1 MATHP
6 KNNTT
11 QAVKQRIL
19 LMALLPGIV
28 ISLIMGSLYLWTR
41 FSELEHQ
48 LLEKAQSNSAR
59 LSTFIDFALT
69 DGDLQQV
76 QELSSLAL
84 EDRDVRAI
92 SLLDE
97 HGRKIIHAGPRLSV
111 AEELQKFPT
120 VQTLVSG
127 DESLLITSP
136 LYRLESNN
144 SRIIGWLRVEYSYAP
159 TSLKKYR
166 SLVFSALLVLL
177 GLGAGTLFCLKLGHS
192 ILHPLEQMMNR
203 LAAISSG
210 KIHQRLETN
219 PTSLLYELESTINTM
234 LNSVEQAS
242 DAMRK
247 SVEQTTEELQ
257 ETLETIE
264 IQNVEL
270 DLARKEALEASRSK
284 SEFLANMSHEI
295 RTPLNGIIGYTS
307 LMLEGEL
314 KPQQREYLITI
325 EKSAQGL
332 MSMLNDILDFS
343 RLEAGKLEL
352 DNSRLNLHSVIDDV
366 LSIMAPAACHKSLE
380 LVSFIYN
387 DTPADIMG
395 DRQRLSQ
402 ILINLVSNAI
412 KFTNHGSVAVRVML
426 EQKDDNGFMTLK
438 FTVTDTGTGMTPGQ
452 HSKLFKAF
460 SQADSSR
467 SRKAGG
473 TGLGLAISKSLV
485 EQMHGE
491 IGLDSDLGRGSRFW
505 FTIRSHAADTKTAK
519 PTPTASKRS
528 VLLYEPLEL
537 SRLAITHQLERLN
550 CHVDPLGHRQ
560 DVARHLKSNRFDLII
575 LSQEGRSL
583 TSVLTE
589 AAELSQNTP
598 VMVLTTT
605 SSTDEHPDVL
615 PDKVSTLSKPVGQQR
630 LSDALA
636 DIDSGKGF
644 KRNLNRQNSPQTK
657 QSILVVDDNP
667 VNVKLLKTMLTNMGQ
682 SVKTA
687 SSGFEAIEL
696 CQSTLFDLV
705 LMDVQMPGMDG
716 IETTRQIRAM
726 EHTGSSLP
734 IIAVTAHALPD
745 EKKLILQSGL
755 NDYMTKP
762 VNARL
767 LANMVS
773 HWTSQ
778 PVQNKPIPGESQPAG
793 NQTTGSVSRNDPV
806 DRERS
811 IQLAGGNAALADE
824 MLDMLVKGL
833 DNDLET
839 LQRHAR
845 HNYHKGLLERVHRL
859 HGSCRYCGVPELEKS
874 CYQLESLLKQD
885 RQIDTSNI
893 QAQLKHLFSAIQH
906 LQHWYLKHSDSKN
919 KSMESCLPLQ
929 AVDG

>member
-1 MATHP
+1 MAPYP

-19 LMALLPGIV
+19 LMALLPGII
-28 ISLIMGSLYLWTR
+28 ISLVMGSLYLWTR
-41 FSELEHQ
+41 FSELEHL

-59 LSTFIDFALT
+59 LATSIDFALT
-69 DGDLQQV
+69 DGDMDQV
-76 QELSSLAL
+76 QELSLLAL

-92 SLLDE
+92 SLQDK
-97 HGRKIIHAGPRLSV
+97 HGNKIIHAGPRLSTN
-111 AEELQKFPT
+111 EDLKKFPT
-120 VQTLVSG
+120 LQTLVSG
-127 DESLLITSP
+127 DESLLVTSP
-136 LYRLESNN
+136 LYSDLN
-144 SRIIGWLRVEYSYAP
+144 IMAWLRVEYSYAP
-159 TSLKKYR
+159 TNLEKYR

-177 GLGAGTLFCLKLGHS
+177 GLGAGALFCLKLGHS

-203 LAAISSG
+203 MAIISSG
-210 KIHQRLETN
+210 KIHQRLNTS
-219 PTSLLYELESTINTM
+219 PTSLLHELESSINTM
-234 LNSVEQAS
+234 LDSIEQAS
-242 DAMRK
+242 DVMRK
-247 SVEQTTEELQ
+247 NVDQTTEELQ

-270 DLARKEALEASRSK
+270 DLARKEALKASRSK

-307 LMLEGEL
+307 LMLEGKL
-314 KPQQREYLITI
+314 KPQQREYLTTI

-352 DNSRLNLHSVIDDV
+352 DSSRLNLHSVIDDV
-366 LSIMAPAACHKSLE
+366 LSIMAPAASHKSLE

-387 DTPADIMG
+387 DTPDDIIG

-412 KFTNHGSVAVRVML
+412 KFTNNGSVAVRVML
-426 EQKDDNGFMTLK
+426 EHKDSNGLITLK
-438 FTVTDTGTGMTPGQ
+438 FTVTDTGTGMTPEQ
-452 HSKLFKAF
+452 HSRLFKAF

-473 TGLGLAISKSLV
+473 AGLGLAISKSLV
-485 EQMHGE
+485 EQMQGE
-491 IGLDSDLGRGSRFW
+491 IGLDSDLGRGSSFW
-505 FTIRSHAADTKTAK
+505 FTIRSHVADNKTVKKAPSATKRT
-519 PTPTASKRS
+519 
-528 VLLYEPLEL
+528 VLLYEPQEL

-550 CHVDPLGHRQ
+550 CVVAPLRHRQ
-560 DVARHLKSNRFDLII
+560 DITSHLKSNQFDLII
-575 LSQEGRSL
+575 ISQEDRSL
-583 TSVLTE
+583 TTVLTE
-589 AAELSQNTP
+589 TAELSESAP

-615 PDKVSTLSKPVGQQR
+615 PDKVSTLSKPVGKQR
-630 LSDALA
+630 LLDALT
-636 DIDSGKGF
+636 DIDAGRRF
-644 KRNLNRQNSPQTK
+644 KRSLNSQNPPQTK

-667 VNVKLLKTMLTNMGQ
+667 VNVKLLKTMLSNMGQ

-687 SSGFEAIEL
+687 SSGFEAIKL
-696 CQSTLFDLV
+696 CQSTLFDLI

-726 EHTGSSLP
+726 EHAGSSLP

-762 VNARL
+762 VNVRQ

-778 PVQNKPIPGESQPAG
+778 PVQNNPIPRKNRLTDNQAES
-793 NQTTGSVSRNDPV
+793 SNDPV

-845 HNYHKGLLERVHRL
+845 HYHKGLLDRVHRL
-859 HGSCRYCGVPELEKS
+859 HGSCRYCGVPELEES

-885 RQIDTSNI
+885 EPVDDPDI
-893 QAQLKHLFSAIQH
+893 QKHLKRLFSAIDN
-906 LQHWYLKHSDSKN
+906 LRSWYLENKKIEPAKN
-919 KSMESCLPLQ
+919 EL
-929 AVDG
+929 A

>member
-1 MATHP
+1 MTP
-6 KNNTT
+6 YSKNNTT

-19 LMALLPGIV
+19 LMALLPGII
-28 ISLIMGSLYLWTR
+28 ISLVMGSLYLWTR
-41 FSELEHQ
+41 FSELEHL

-59 LSTFIDFALT
+59 LATFIDIALT
-69 DGDLQQV
+69 DGDMDQV

-84 EDRDVRAI
+84 EDSDVRAV
-92 SLLDE
+92 SLQDE
-97 HGRKIIHAGPRLSV
+97 YGNKIVHAGPRLS
-111 AEELQKFPT
+111 ATEDLKKFPT
-120 VQTLVSG
+120 LQTLVSG
-127 DESLLITSP
+127 DESLLVTSP
-136 LYRLESNN
+136 LYSNLN
-144 SRIIGWLRVEYSYAP
+144 IIGWLRVEYSYA
-159 TSLKKYR
+159 TTNLEKYR
-166 SLVFSALLVLL
+166 SLAFSALLVLL
-177 GLGAGTLFCLKLGHS
+177 GLGAGAIFCLKLGRS
-192 ILHPLEQMMNR
+192 ILYPLEQMMNH
-203 LAAISSG
+203 LAIISSG
-210 KIHQRLETN
+210 KIHQRLNTT
-219 PTSLLYELESTINTM
+219 PTSLLHDLESSINT
-234 LNSVEQAS
+234 LLDSIEEAS

-247 SVEQTTEELQ
+247 SVDQTTEELQ

-270 DLARKEALEASRSK
+270 DLARKEALKASRSK

-314 KPQQREYLITI
+314 KPQQREYLTTI

-332 MSMLNDILDFS
+332 MSLLNDILDFS

-387 DTPADIMG
+387 DTPDDIMG

-412 KFTNHGSVAVRVML
+412 KFTNNGSVAVRVML
-426 EQKDDNGFMTLK
+426 EHKDDNGLITLK
-438 FTVTDTGTGMTPGQ
+438 FTVTDTGTGMTPEQ
-452 HSKLFKAF
+452 HSRLFQAF

-473 TGLGLAISKSLV
+473 AGLGLAISKSLV
-485 EQMHGE
+485 EQMQGE
-491 IGLDSDLGRGSRFW
+491 IGLDSDLGRGSSFW
-505 FTIRSHAADTKTAK
+505 FTIRSYATDNRAVKKAPTTK
-519 PTPTASKRS
+519 KRS
-528 VLLYEPLEL
+528 VLLYEPQEL

-550 CHVDPLGHRQ
+550 CVVAPLRQRQ
-560 DVARHLKSNRFDLII
+560 DVTRQLKSNQFDLII
-575 LSQEGRSL
+575 ISQEDRSL
-583 TSVLTE
+583 TTVLTE
-589 AAELSQNTP
+589 AAELSENTP
-598 VMVLTTT
+598 VVVLTTT
-605 SSTDEHPDVL
+605 STTYEHPDVL

-630 LSDALA
+630 LLVALT
-636 DIDSGKGF
+636 DIDAGRRFRRSF
-644 KRNLNRQNSPQTK
+644 NSQNPPQTK

-667 VNVKLLKTMLTNMGQ
+667 VNVKLLKTMLSNMGQ

-687 SSGFEAIEL
+687 SSGFEAIKL
-696 CQSTLFDLV
+696 CQSTLFDLI

-716 IETTRQIRAM
+716 IETTRQIRSM

-745 EKKLILQSGL
+745 EKKLILQNGL

-762 VNARL
+762 VNARQL
-767 LANMVS
+767 TSMVS
-773 HWTSQ
+773 RWTSQ
-778 PVQNKPIPGESQPAG
+778 PVQNNPILRENHFTD
-793 NQTTGSVSRNDPV
+793 NQVTSRNGPV

-811 IQLAGGNAALADE
+811 IQLAGGNTALADE

-845 HNYHKGLLERVHRL
+845 HHYHKGLLDRVHRL
-859 HGSCRYCGVPELEKS
+859 HGSCRYCGVPELEEG

-885 RQIDTSNI
+885 ESIDMSEI
-893 QAQLKHLFSAIQH
+893 QTQLKHLFSAIQR
-906 LQHWYLKHSDSKN
+906 LQHWYQENSENKN
-919 KSMESCLPLQ
+919 MESYSHLQ
-929 AVDG
+929 KVDCRPV

>member
-1 MATHP
+1 MHSTLSEPVSFQYGNINFNIRKKNNALLTGTCHRMTP
-6 KNNTT
+6 HHNNNTT

-19 LMALLPGIV
+19 LMALLPGIL

-84 EDRDVRAI
+84 EDGDVRAI

-97 HGRKIIHAGPRLSV
+97 HGREIIHAGPKLGV
-111 AEELQKFPT
+111 AENLQKFPT
-120 VQTLVSG
+120 IPTLVSG
-127 DESLLITSP
+127 DESLLVTSP
-136 LYRLESNN
+136 LYRIENN
-144 SRIIGWLRVEYSYAP
+144 YSRVAGWLRVEYSYGP

-177 GLGAGTLFCLKLGHS
+177 GLGAGILFCLRLGHS
-192 ILHPLEQMMNR
+192 ILQPLEQMMDR
-203 LAAISSG
+203 LAAING
-210 KIHQRLETN
+210 GNMHQRLDTN
-219 PTSLLYELESTINTM
+219 PAGLLHELESTINTM
-234 LNSVEQAS
+234 LDSIEKTS

-247 SVEQTTEELQ
+247 SVDQTTEELQ

-314 KPQQREYLITI
+314 KPQQREYLTTI

-352 DNSRLNLHSVIDDV
+352 DNSRLNLHAVLDDV
-366 LSIMAPAACHKSLE
+366 LSIMAPAAYHKSLE

-387 DTPADIMG
+387 DAPADIMG

-426 EQKDDNGFMTLK
+426 EHKDNNGFMTLK
-438 FTVTDTGTGMTPGQ
+438 FTVTDTGTGMTPAQ

-491 IGLDSDLGRGSRFW
+491 IGLDSDLGRGSSFW
-505 FTIRSHAADTKTAK
+505 FTIRTHAAEQTTTRKLPRPA
-519 PTPTASKRS
+519 KRS

-550 CHVDPLGHRQ
+550 CIVDPLRHKQ
-560 DVARHLKSNRFDLII
+560 DIARHLKSSQFDLII
-575 LSQEGRSL
+575 VSQEDRPLNSIL
-583 TSVLTE
+583 ADVSERL
-589 AAELSQNTP
+589 QKTP
-598 VMVLTTT
+598 VLVLTTT
-605 SSTDEHPDVL
+605 SSMDEYPDEL
-615 PDKVSTLSKPVGQQR
+615 PDNVSTLSKPVGLQR
-630 LSDALA
+630 LSDALT
-636 DIDSGKGF
+636 DIDSGK
-644 KRNLNRQNSPQTK
+644 RPQHHQETLTQPQSR

-667 VNVKLLKTMLTNMGQ
+667 VNVKLLKTMLSNMGQ

-687 SSGFEAIEL
+687 NSGFEAIEQ
-696 CQSTLFDLV
+696 CQSNTFDLV

-716 IETTRQIRAM
+716 IEATRQIRAM
-726 EHTGSSLP
+726 EHIGQSLP
-734 IIAVTAHALPD
+734 IIGPH
-745 EKKLILQSGL
+745 KL
-755 NDYMTKP
+755 
-762 VNARL
+762 
-767 LANMVS
+767 
-773 HWTSQ
+773 
-778 PVQNKPIPGESQPAG
+778 
-793 NQTTGSVSRNDPV
+793 
-806 DRERS
+806 DR
-811 IQLAGGNAALADE
+811 
-824 MLDMLVKGL
+824 
-833 DNDLET
+833 
-839 LQRHAR
+839 
-845 HNYHKGLLERVHRL
+845 
-859 HGSCRYCGVPELEKS
+859 
-874 CYQLESLLKQD
+874 
-885 RQIDTSNI
+885 
-893 QAQLKHLFSAIQH
+893 
-906 LQHWYLKHSDSKN
+906 
-919 KSMESCLPLQ
+919 
-929 AVDG
+929 

>member
-1 MATHP
+1 MTTHP

-11 QAVKQRIL
+11 LAVKQRIL
-19 LMALLPGIV
+19 LMALLPGII

-69 DGDLQQV
+69 ESDLQQV

-97 HGRKIIHAGPRLSV
+97 HGREIIHAGPKLSV
-111 AEELQKFPT
+111 AEDLQKFPT

-210 KIHQRLETN
+210 NIHQRLDTT

-234 LNSVEQAS
+234 LDSVEQAS

-314 KPQQREYLITI
+314 KPQQREYLTTI

-426 EQKDDNGFMTLK
+426 EHKDDNGVMTLK

-491 IGLDSDLGRGSRFW
+491 IGLDSDLGRGSSFW
-505 FTIRSHAADTKTAK
+505 FTIRSHATDNKTVK
-519 PTPTASKRS
+519 PTPSASKRS

-537 SRLAITHQLERLN
+537 SRLTHQLERLN
-550 CHVDPLGHRQ
+550 CVVVPLGHRQ

-575 LSQEGRSL
+575 LSQEDRSL
-583 TSVLTE
+583 TTVLTE

-605 SSTDEHPDVL
+605 SSTDEHPNVL

-630 LSDALA
+630 LLDALA
-636 DIDSGKGF
+636 NIDSGKEF
-644 KRNLNRQNSPQTK
+644 RHNLNRQNTPQTK

-687 SSGFEAIEL
+687 NSGFEAIEL
-696 CQSTLFDLV
+696 CQSALFDLV

-762 VNARL
+762 VNARQ

-778 PVQNKPIPGESQPAG
+778 PVQNNPISGESRPAG
-793 NQTTGSVSRNDPV
+793 SQANGSASRNDPV

-811 IQLAGGNAALADE
+811 IQLAGGNEALADE

-845 HNYHKGLLERVHRL
+845 HDYHKGLLERVHRL
-859 HGSCRYCGVPELEKS
+859 HGSCRYCGVPELEES
-874 CYQLESLLKQD
+874 CYQLESLLKKNE
-885 RQIDTSNI
+885 QIDTSDI
-893 QAQLKHLFSAIQH
+893 QGQLKRLFSAIQR
-906 LQHWYLKHSDSKN
+906 LQHWYHKNSDLENNNIYS
-919 KSMESCLPLQ
+919 SLPLQ
-929 AVDG
+929 AVDS

>member
-1 MATHP
+1 MTPYP

-19 LMALLPGIV
+19 LMALLPGII
-28 ISLIMGSLYLWTR
+28 ISLVMGSLYLWTR

-59 LSTFIDFALT
+59 LATFIDFALT
-69 DGDLQQV
+69 DGDMGQV
-76 QELSSLAL
+76 QELSTLAL

-92 SLLDE
+92 SLQDE
-97 HGRKIIHAGPRLSV
+97 HGNKMVHAGPRLS
-111 AEELQKFPT
+111 AIEDLKKFPT
-120 VQTLVSG
+120 LQTLASG
-127 DESLLITSP
+127 DESLLVTSP
-136 LYRLESNN
+136 LYSDLN
-144 SRIIGWLRVEYSYAP
+144 IIGWLRVEYSYAS
-159 TSLKKYR
+159 TNLKKYQ
-166 SLVFSALLVLL
+166 SLAFSTLLILL
-177 GLGAGTLFCLKLGHS
+177 GLVAGTLFCLRLGHS
-192 ILHPLEQMMNR
+192 ILHPLEQMMNH
-203 LAAISSG
+203 LTIISSG
-210 KIHQRLETN
+210 KIHQRLSTT
-219 PTSLLYELESTINTM
+219 PTSLLHDLESSINTM
-234 LNSVEQAS
+234 LDSIEEAS

-247 SVEQTTEELQ
+247 SVDQTTEELQ

-270 DLARKEALEASRSK
+270 DLARKEALKASRSK

-314 KPQQREYLITI
+314 KPQQREYLTTI

-332 MSMLNDILDFS
+332 MSLLNDILDFS

-387 DTPADIMG
+387 DTPDDIMG

-412 KFTNHGSVAVRVML
+412 KFTNNGSVAVRVML
-426 EQKDDNGFMTLK
+426 EHKDDNNLITLK
-438 FTVTDTGTGMTPGQ
+438 FTVTDTGTGMTPEQ
-452 HSKLFKAF
+452 HSRLFQAF

-473 TGLGLAISKSLV
+473 AGLGLAISKSLV
-485 EQMHGE
+485 EQMQGE
-491 IGLDSDLGRGSRFW
+491 IGLDSDLGRGSSFW
-505 FTIRSHAADTKTAK
+505 FTIRSHAADNKAVKKAPSAT
-519 PTPTASKRS
+519 KRS
-528 VLLYEPLEL
+528 VLLYEPQEL

-550 CHVDPLGHRQ
+550 CVVTPLRHRQ
-560 DVARHLKSNRFDLII
+560 DITRQLKSNQFDLTII
-575 LSQEGRSL
+575 SQEDRSL
-583 TSVLTE
+583 TTVLTE
-589 AAELSQNTP
+589 AAELSENTP

-630 LSDALA
+630 LLVALT
-636 DIDSGKGF
+636 DIDAGRRF
-644 KRNLNRQNSPQTK
+644 KRSLNNQNPPQTK

-667 VNVKLLKTMLTNMGQ
+667 VNVKLLKTMLSNMGQ

-687 SSGFEAIEL
+687 SSGFEAIKL
-696 CQSTLFDLV
+696 CQSTLFDLI

-745 EKKLILQSGL
+745 EKKLILQNGL

-762 VNARL
+762 VNARQ
-767 LANMVS
+767 LASMVS

-778 PVQNKPIPGESQPAG
+778 PVQNNPIP
-793 NQTTGSVSRNDPV
+793 
-806 DRERS
+806 RE
-811 IQLAGGNAALADE
+811 NP
-824 MLDMLVKGL
+824 
-833 DNDLET
+833 
-839 LQRHAR
+839 
-845 HNYHKGLLERVHRL
+845 L
-859 HGSCRYCGVPELEKS
+859 H
-874 CYQLESLLKQD
+874 
-885 RQIDTSNI
+885 
-893 QAQLKHLFSAIQH
+893 
-906 LQHWYLKHSDSKN
+906 
-919 KSMESCLPLQ
+919 
-929 AVDG
+929 